1 MITVIE
7 VKKNTNESNMSLVRR
22 FTRKMQESGIVR
34 KVKSKRYNQ
43 RTESKV
49 KTKKGAL
56 KRIAKK
62 KENERLFKLGKVIKG
77 RHEHEQH
84 KQSQ

>member
-7 VKKNTNESNMSLVRR
+7 VKKNTNESNMSLIRR

-34 KVKSKRYNQ
+34 KVKSKRYNE
-43 RTESKV
+43 RAESKV
-49 KTKKGAL
+49 KIKKGAL

-62 KENERLFKLGKVIKG
+62 KEAEKLFKLGKAIKG
-77 RHEHEQH
+77 RREQS

>member
-7 VKKNTNESNMSLVRR
+7 VKKNTNESNMSLIRR

-34 KVKSKRYNQ
+34 KVKSKRYNE
-43 RTESKV
+43 RAESKV
-49 KTKKGAL
+49 KIKKGAL

-62 KENERLFKLGKVIKG
+62 KENEKLFKLGKALKG
-77 RHEHEQH
+77 RYEQR
-84 KQSQ
+84 KQTQ